1 MRFLTNKNKRLLVTA
16 ICVARKRTNEREFW
30 VHPINKLRPKLG
42 DQVKLDVKHEKYPDR
57 FKKETRFTPA
67 QFDELLLMTEKALEK
82 KAPRRDCIEPRVR
95 LYVTLK

>member
-1 MRFLTNKNKRLLVTA
+1 MRILTQKKKTLLFAAVCA
-16 ICVARKRTNEREFW
+16 ARARKADRQYW
-30 VHPINKLRPKLG
+30 VHPINKLRHKLG
-42 DQVKLDVKHEKYPDR
+42 DQVKLDIKYEKYPDR

-82 KAPRRDCIEPRVR
+82 KSPRNDCIEPRVR